1 MAISATPA
9 YLGQDFTTASPGLRF
24 GMYLPLWDLP
34 DGDARGRL
42 ISPDSKGR
50 ALLNAC
56 KLNDGDRA
64 LMKALTQRAQALAQL
79 AGGALL
85 QIQAEAIAPFTTG
98 LGNAH
103 PLENGFAFLN
113 PYGLPYLAGSGIK
126 GVLRAAAMELAQGEW
141 GGGQGWDAA
150 AVLALFGSE
159 AEAQELRRGALSFW
173 DVLPQVPGDKLHVEV
188 MTPHQ
193 SHYLQGKESPHDSGS
208 PNPITFL
215 TVPPGAKFAFT
226 VQCDERLL
234 GPPDS
239 ALVASWRGLLK
250 AAFDHA
256 FEWLGFGAKTAVGYG
271 AMKDVAAAS
280 RPGAGSAS
288 ATKLASD
295 TETWLAATLIF
306 DKGRGELRAKLGGVV
321 SAPLKGDAMK
331 TFMTSLGED
340 DARLRKKGELKN
352 VALLM
357 CKTGNQFDI
366 KALADAATP

>member
-1 MAISATPA
+1 MAISAVPA
-9 YLGQDFTTASPGLRF
+9 YLGQDFSSASPGLRF

-34 DGDARGRL
+34 GGDGRGRL
-42 ISPDSKGR
+42 ISPDSKGK
-50 ALLNAC
+50 ALLSAC
-56 KLNDGDRA
+56 KLSASDQA
-64 LMKALTQRAQALAQL
+64 LMEALTQRAQALAQL
-79 AGGALL
+79 AGGTLL

-113 PYGLPYLAGSGIK
+113 PYGLPYLAGSSIK
-126 GVLRAAAMELAQGEW
+126 GVLRAAALELAQGEW
-141 GGGQGWDAA
+141 GDCQGWNTDAIF
-150 AVLALFGSE
+150 ALFGSE
-159 AEAQELRRGALSFW
+159 PEAESMLRGALSFW

-226 VQCDERLL
+226 VQCDVRLL

-239 ALVASWRGLLK
+239 ALVASWRDLLK
-250 AAFDHA
+250 AAFAHA

-271 AMKDVAAAS
+271 AMKDAAAAS

-340 DARLRKKGELKN
+340 DARLRKKGELKG

-357 CKTGNQFDI
+357 SKTGNQFDI
-366 KALADAATP
+366 AALADAATP